1 MSKKGKLALLYIF
14 SFIISIAPITIII
27 ACNWSHYTKTPAST
41 VSLSVGG
48 IMAVGLIIVKTLG
61 KMPQNV
67 NRLVKY
73 GILFGIV
80 WLLEPIILDLKVLLG
95 AAFLGE
101 LLDSLFF
108 VRKIRQ
114 LKEEIYINKT
124 AQATADITTKAVE
137 EAIEKTLGGRV

>member
-14 SFIISIAPITIII
+14 SFIVSIAPITIII
-27 ACNWSHYTKTPAST
+27 ACNWSHYTKTPAT

-73 GILFGIV
+73 GIFV
-80 WLLEPIILDLKVLLG
+80 WYSMAIEYYIG
-95 AAFLGE
+95 QRFWCGFLGVTRQ
-101 LLDSLFF
+101 F
-108 VRKIRQ
+108 VFENKENKIF
-114 LKEEIYINKT
+114 
-124 AQATADITTKAVE
+124 
-137 EAIEKTLGGRV
+137 